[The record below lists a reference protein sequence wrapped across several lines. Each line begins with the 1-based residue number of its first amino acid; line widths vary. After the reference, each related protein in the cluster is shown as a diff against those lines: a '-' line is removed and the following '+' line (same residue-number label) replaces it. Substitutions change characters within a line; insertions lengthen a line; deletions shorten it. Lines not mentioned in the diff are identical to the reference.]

1 MKAPPLTF
9 GTKLAYGSG
18 QIAEGLKNTSI
29 GAFVMFY
36 YNQVFDL
43 PGTLAGLALGIAL
56 IFDAFT
62 DPLAGSLSD
71 NWRSRFGRRHP
82 FMYAS
87 ALPLAV
93 CFYALF
99 VPPAEHLSQFEL
111 FLWLTGTVILTRAAM
126 TLYHVPHIALGAELS
141 DDYEERTAVVSYR
154 LFLGTMGGLAAYVI
168 GFGIFF
174 RDTPAFPRGQF
185 NVDAYGPFALVLG
198 VLMVVTIWWS
208 AWGTRHRVPYLPK
221 APEGTARL
229 TVAQTLARVW
239 FELTEA
245 LKNRGFRWLFGGV
258 LIVFLMVG
266 VDGALNLYMY
276 TYFWEV
282 ESSQIVILSIATPV
296 GIMIGAPLTK
306 RLHRL
311 VDKRPGVMW
320 GTAWWAACQI
330 VPVVL
335 RLQEM
340 FPENGTAA
348 LVTTLA
354 TIKLLQGIGVVQA
367 LVSFP
372 SMVAD
377 IVDEN
382 ELKTGKR
389 QEGIFFGAVS
399 FSSKATSGLGNI
411 VAGVGLDLIAW
422 PRGIDIQTAADVPAQ
437 TIVNLGVLYG
447 PVVAGF
453 AVVSVWCYTHHKLD
467 RKGHAE
473 IVVALEARHAAA
485 AGSLTKSG

>member
-1 MKAPPLTF
+1 
-9 GTKLAYGSG
+9 
-18 QIAEGLKNTSI
+18 
-29 GAFVMFY
+29 
-36 YNQVFDL
+36 
-43 PGTLAGLALGIAL
+43 
-56 IFDAFT
+56 
-62 DPLAGSLSD
+62 
-71 NWRSRFGRRHP
+71 
-82 FMYAS
+82 
-87 ALPLAV
+87 
-93 CFYALF
+93 
-99 VPPAEHLSQFEL
+99 
-111 FLWLTGTVILTRAAM
+111 
-126 TLYHVPHIALGAELS
+126 
-141 DDYEERTAVVSYR
+141 
-154 LFLGTMGGLAAYVI
+154 
-168 GFGIFF
+168 
-174 RDTPAFPRGQF
+174 
-185 NVDAYGPFALVLG
+185 VLG

-208 AWGTRHRVPYLPK
+208 AWGTRKRVPYLPK
-221 APEGTARL
+221 APEGASRL
-229 TVAQTLARVW
+229 TVLQTLARVW

-282 ESSQIVILSIATPV
+282 ESSQIVILAIATPV

-306 RLHRL
+306 HLHRL
-311 VDKRPGVMW
+311 VDKKPGVIW
-320 GTAWWAACQI
+320 GTAWWAGCQI

-335 RLQEM
+335 RLQDL
-340 FPENGTAA
+340 FPENGTGA
-348 LVTTLA
+348 LVVTLA
-354 TIKLLQGIGVVQA
+354 SIKLVQGIGVVQA

-422 PRGIDIQTAADVPAQ
+422 PRGVAIQTAADVPAQ
-437 TIVNLGVLYG
+437 TIINLGVLYG

-453 AVVSVWCYTHHKLD
+453 AVVSVWCYTHHKLN
-467 RKGHAE
+467 RESHAE
-473 IVVALEARHAAA
+473 ILVALEARREAA
-485 AGSLTKSG
+485 AGSRADTG